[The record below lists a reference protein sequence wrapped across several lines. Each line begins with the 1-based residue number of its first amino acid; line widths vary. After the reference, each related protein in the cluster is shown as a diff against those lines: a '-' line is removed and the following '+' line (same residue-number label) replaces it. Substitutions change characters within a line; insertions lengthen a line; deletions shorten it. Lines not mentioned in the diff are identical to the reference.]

1 MNRIPTYL
9 LALAIAASLTVPT
22 QAWAEKFSL
31 FGVTM
36 GMEKAALEN
45 IWIKGEENNYQVPGS
60 VLFKVIPE
68 FDHRNQMYR
77 LSFSTPIPLLDQ
89 YPGPYAA
96 TAFQQ
101 AVQEKWGS
109 GEIIISIRTG
119 RGIADITLT
128 SKPLQDE
135 YNKHIKAQMEFQLQS
150 ILRGPSQDKPDQP

>member
-1 MNRIPTYL
+1 MIRITTYL
-9 LALAIAASLTVPT
+9 LALALAASLAVPT
-22 QAWAEKFSL
+22 QALSQSFSL

-45 IWIKGEENNYQVPGS
+45 IWIKGEENSYQIPGS

-109 GEIIISIRTG
+109 GEIVVSIRTG

-128 SKPLQDE
+128 SKPLLDG

-150 ILRGPSQDKPDQP
+150 ILQAPSQEKPDQP